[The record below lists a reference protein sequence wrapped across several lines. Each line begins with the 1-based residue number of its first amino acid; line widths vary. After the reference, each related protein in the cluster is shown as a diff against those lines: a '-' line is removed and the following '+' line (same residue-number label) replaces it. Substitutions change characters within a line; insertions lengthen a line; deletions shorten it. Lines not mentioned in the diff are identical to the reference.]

1 MSLPGTNVLYGNLS
15 HQYVT
20 LVRGEGVYVF
30 DDKGRRY
37 LDAIGGVGVV
47 NIGHGVPEVVEAI
60 TDQARRLA
68 FSYGGLMDNEPR
80 QALARKL
87 QDWAPPSMGQTKT
100 IFTSGGAEANEAALK
115 LAYQYH
121 WERGN
126 RTKYKVIGRWQSYHG
141 NTIATLSMS
150 GRTSWR
156 RMHTPYLLDFPHV
169 QPPYCYR
176 CPFNLSCSDCG
187 VACAQELRRVIR
199 QEGPEK
205 IAAFIVEPVI
215 GTSMS
220 AVVPP
225 ADYYPMVREICDE
238 YDVLLICDEVMS
250 GLGRTGYN
258 WGIDHWGVT
267 PDIITTAKGI
277 SGGYVPLAATILSER
292 VWQAIAA
299 GSGHVMHSTTYGGNP
314 LACAAGVATLNYI
327 EAHSL
332 VARAGRMGGLLLERL
347 RELQQESPYIG
358 DVRGLGLF
366 AGLELVLDKATRQ
379 VPPPE
384 WNLGERI
391 EIRAMEHGLL
401 VLAGVPGV
409 VDGVA
414 GEHLELVPPYTLDE
428 EHIDFIVATLHRSIS
443 EIMAEQLGGR

>member
-1 MSLPGTNVLYGNLS
+1 
-15 HQYVT
+15 
-20 LVRGEGVYVF
+20 
-30 DDKGRRY
+30 
-37 LDAIGGVGVV
+37 
-47 NIGHGVPEVVEAI
+47 
-60 TDQARRLA
+60 
-68 FSYGGLMDNEPR
+68 
-80 QALARKL
+80 
-87 QDWAPPSMGQTKT
+87 
-100 IFTSGGAEANEAALK
+100 
-115 LAYQYH
+115 
-121 WERGN
+121 
-126 RTKYKVIGRWQSYHG
+126 
-141 NTIATLSMS
+141 
-150 GRTSWR
+150 
-156 RMHTPYLLDFPHV
+156 
-169 QPPYCYR
+169 
-176 CPFNLSCSDCG
+176 
-187 VACAQELRRVIR
+187 VIR